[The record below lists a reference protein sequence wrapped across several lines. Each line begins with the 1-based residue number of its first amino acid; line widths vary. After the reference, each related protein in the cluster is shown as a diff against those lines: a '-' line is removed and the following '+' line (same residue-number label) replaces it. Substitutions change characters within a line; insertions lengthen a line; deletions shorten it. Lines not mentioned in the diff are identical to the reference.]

1 MTEDCAMRRSTRILI
16 AAIPLLFAACSVGG
30 GAPAASITPSPDP
43 AAGTYWLRMTT
54 SQAIAP
60 LELFGRLPVLV
71 ITGDGV
77 AVTPGP
83 MMAIYPGPLLPPLIG
98 RRLTETGRAEIVNAA
113 RDLGLLDGQADFT
126 EDLMIAGGET
136 GRIELTVDGRR
147 VSITGDPGA
156 QIECITTPCVPA
168 PGTSAAFGDLW
179 RQLSDLGGWLRAEL
193 GPEIAY
199 TAPAYSLLVRP
210 ATDAMPDLPQSPVV
224 WPLDTPLAA
233 FGTSVA
239 NGTARCG
246 TVDGADARTI
256 RQALAT
262 ANTLT
267 PWIQEP
273 GSAEQF
279 GITVRPLVPGEDAC
293 AEVFGPA

>member
-1 MTEDCAMRRSTRILI
+1 
-16 AAIPLLFAACSVGG
+16 
-30 GAPAASITPSPDP
+30 
-43 AAGTYWLRMTT
+43 
-54 SQAIAP
+54 
-60 LELFGRLPVLV
+60 
-71 ITGDGV
+71 
-77 AVTPGP
+77 
-83 MMAIYPGPLLPPLIG
+83 
-98 RRLTETGRAEIVNAA
+98 
-113 RDLGLLDGQADFT
+113 
-126 EDLMIAGGET
+126 MIAGGET

-147 VSITGDPGA
+147 VSITGDPSA

-168 PGTSAAFGDLW
+168 PGTPAAFGDLW

-210 ATDAMPDLPQSPVV
+210 AADAMPDLPQAPDV
-224 WPLDTPLAA
+224 WPLATPLAT
-233 FGTSVA
+233 FGMPVA

-267 PWIQEP
+267 PWIQDP
-273 GSAEQF
+273 DSIEQF